1 MQRPADIRGCE
12 ITPMDHKKNQE
23 RRRAPR
29 LDCEIPVMLHGHGR
43 SLPAMSSDLSRVGTL
58 LRLPL
63 SQLGVSPNAPL
74 EVISRVALAFLGDR
88 VKVDLHH
95 EALGGLIQRTARPIR
110 IGRADAT
117 ADHVE
122 VGLDLMRPLTEMEV
136 EFLGIPL
143 PRLYHEVDL
152 TWEPPAT
159 SVSTGADARDVTVVL
174 CSIDGDNA
182 PPLRARP
189 GHIDATGACA
199 DLGGIEKLP
208 VLVQGRGAA
217 DVLRT
222 LADAYGDEPE
232 AVIMLDSQPV
242 WSGLSRLQ
250 TVELCSKEG
259 RVKLRLG
266 FPGGLSAAARHR
278 LGLNG

>member
-1 MQRPADIRGCE
+1 MTHDN
-12 ITPMDHKKNQE
+12 TQE

-29 LDCEIPVMLHGHGR
+29 IDCEVPILLHGHGR
-43 SLPAMSSDLSRVGTL
+43 SLRALSTDLSRVGTL

-63 SQLGVSPNAPL
+63 AELGVSPQAPL
-74 EVISRVALAFLGDR
+74 EVIARVALAFLGER

-95 EALGGLIQRTARPIR
+95 EALGGLIQRSARPIR
-110 IGRADAT
+110 IGRPDADAE
-117 ADHVE
+117 HVE

-136 EFLGIPL
+136 EFLGVPL
-143 PRLYHEVDL
+143 PRLYHDVDV

-159 SVSTGADARDVTVVL
+159 SVSTGPETPDVMVVL
-174 CSIDGDNA
+174 CAVDGDSA

-189 GHIDATGACA
+189 GYIDATSARA

-208 VLVQGRGAA
+208 VLVQGKGAA

-222 LADAYGDEPE
+222 LADAYGDQPE
-232 AVIMLDSQPV
+232 AVIMVDAQPV

-250 TVELCSKEG
+250 TVEFGGSGG
-259 RVKLRLG
+259 RVKLQLG
-266 FPGGLSAAARHR
+266 FPGGLSVAARHR
-278 LGLNG
+278 LGL